1 VYALSPG
8 GSVWGAGGFEGAARL
23 GCSMRVVVIVIII
36 FIIII
41 IVAIIITIMMMM
53 MMILSALRMQ
63 HVTPLSGYAVVP
75 THGDRRLVQE

>member
-1 VYALSPG
+1 
-8 GSVWGAGGFEGAARL
+8 
-23 GCSMRVVVIVIII
+23 MRVIFIVIII
-36 FIIII
+36 VIMIIIFT
-41 IVAIIITIMMMM
+41 IIITIMMMM